1 MSTFLDLTNRVLRR
15 LNEVELTSGDFT
27 SARGI
32 QAAAK
37 DGINSAVFD
46 LNRQQFTWPFNA
58 AEELTTL
65 VIGQT
70 EYSNPNNLKTMEWD
84 SFRIVKDDTTAT
96 ESTCLDFIDR
106 DVWYKRLRNEDVD
119 NAATGLEKPRFV
131 FPSHGTG
138 FGVTPAPDK
147 TYRLSFRYFLH
158 PVELVAATD
167 QITGNTTY
175 PTALIPTIIEG
186 AMYHLYMFKDNPES
200 AQFASRNFEM
210 GVADLK
216 SQYINQ
222 YHSIRDTRVQFGGG
236 NSRSMYQRVSNL

>member
-70 EYSNPNNLKTMEWD
+70 EYSNPNNLKTGM
-84 SFRIVKDDTTAT
+84 
-96 ESTCLDFIDR
+96 
-106 DVWYKRLRNEDVD
+106 
-119 NAATGLEKPRFV
+119 GLF
-131 FPSHGTG
+131 
-138 FGVTPAPDK
+138 
-147 TYRLSFRYFLH
+147 
-158 PVELVAATD
+158 
-167 QITGNTTY
+167 QNC
-175 PTALIPTIIEG
+175 
-186 AMYHLYMFKDNPES
+186 
-200 AQFASRNFEM
+200 
-210 GVADLK
+210 
-216 SQYINQ
+216 
-222 YHSIRDTRVQFGGG
+222 
-236 NSRSMYQRVSNL
+236 